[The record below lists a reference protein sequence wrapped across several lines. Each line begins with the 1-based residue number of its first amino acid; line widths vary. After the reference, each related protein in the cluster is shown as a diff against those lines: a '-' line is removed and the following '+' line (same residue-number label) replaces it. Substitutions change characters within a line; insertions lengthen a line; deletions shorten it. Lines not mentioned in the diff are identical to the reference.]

1 MECLKQ
7 RKRFLKKSSNNRFL
21 FFVILSLFSY
31 RGQPFFLKYVI
42 FISCFTM
49 RRKELQKYAML
60 DRKKIA
66 EKETRKNP
74 HGSFLAS

>member
-31 RGQPFFLKYVI
+31 RGQPFFLKVRY
-42 FISCFTM
+42 FYKLFTM